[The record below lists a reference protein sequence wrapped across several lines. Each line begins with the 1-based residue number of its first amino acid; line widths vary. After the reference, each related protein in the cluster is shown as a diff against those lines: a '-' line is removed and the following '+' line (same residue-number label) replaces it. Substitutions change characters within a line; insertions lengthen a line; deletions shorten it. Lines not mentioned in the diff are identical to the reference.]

1 MAAVLPGTGVMVR
14 LCFVCLGN
22 ICRSPTAEAVMFD
35 LVDKAGLGAVVE
47 VDSAGTAG
55 YHAGEQPDARA
66 AAAARRRGVQ
76 LRGRARQF
84 RAKDYDRFDYVLAM
98 DQSNF
103 DDLMDLAASPD
114 ARKKLH
120 LLRSFDPESPKGASV
135 PDPYYGGDDGFEQV
149 LDICTSACSGL
160 LERVKKE
167 HGL

>member
-1 MAAVLPGTGVMVR
+1 
-14 LCFVCLGN
+14 
-22 ICRSPTAEAVMFD
+22 MFD
-35 LVDKAGLGAVVE
+35 LVEKAGLAAAVE

-55 YHAGEQPDARA
+55 YHAGERPDARA
-66 AAAARRRGVQ
+66 AAAARRRGIE
-76 LRGRARQF
+76 LRSRARQF

-103 DDLMDLAASPD
+103 DDLIELAGSAD

-120 LLRSFDPESPKGASV
+120 LLRSFDPKSPRGAGV

-149 LDICTSACSGL
+149 LDICTAACTGL

-167 HGL
+167 HAL

>member
-1 MAAVLPGTGVMVR
+1 MVR

-22 ICRSPTAEAVMFD
+22 ICRSPTAEAVMLD
-35 LVDKAGLGAVVE
+35 LVNKAGLGSAIE

-55 YHAGEQPDARA
+55 YHAGERPDGRA
-66 AAAARRRGVQ
+66 AAFALKRGIE

-103 DDLMDLAASPD
+103 DDLAELAGSPA
-114 ARKKLH
+114 AREKLH
-120 LLRSFDPESPKGASV
+120 LLRSFDSKSPRGASV

-149 LDICTSACSGL
+149 LDICTAACAGL
-160 LERVKKE
+160 LERVKKD

>member
-1 MAAVLPGTGVMVR
+1 MVR

-22 ICRSPTAEAVMFD
+22 ICRSPTAEAVMLD
-35 LVDKAGLGAVVE
+35 LVNKAGLGSSIE

-55 YHAGEQPDARA
+55 YHAGERPDARA
-66 AAAARRRGVQ
+66 AAAASRRGIE
-76 LRGRARQF
+76 LRSRARQF

-103 DDLMDLAASPD
+103 DDLAELAGSAS
-114 ARKKLH
+114 AREKLH
-120 LLRSFDPESPKGASV
+120 LLRSFDPKSPRGAGV

-149 LDICTSACSGL
+149 LDICTAACSGL
-160 LERVKKE
+160 LARVKKE